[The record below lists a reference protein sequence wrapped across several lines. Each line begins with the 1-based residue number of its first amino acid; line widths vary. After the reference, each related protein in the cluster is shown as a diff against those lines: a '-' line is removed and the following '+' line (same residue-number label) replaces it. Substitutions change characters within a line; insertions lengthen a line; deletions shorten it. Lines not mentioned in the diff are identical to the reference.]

1 MKPHS
6 TTRAGTKVFHLPAAS
21 YETCGRKP
29 HRQPQLHIAGESLDW
44 AWLEAD
50 RQLVYQM
57 WREGVPG
64 QEICER
70 VGRYWL
76 EVLVLIDE
84 GISDGLIEHRDGG
97 FAGAGRRVES
107 TAKGSVEDAR
117 QASPVSP

>member
-1 MKPHS
+1 MRSHNAL
-6 TTRAGTKVFHLPAAS
+6 RQGTKVFHPPQPS
-21 YETCGRKP
+21 YDTCGRKP
-29 HRQPQLHIAGESLDW
+29 HKSPRVHIAGESLDW

-64 QEICER
+64 TEICER

-84 GISDGLIEHRDGG
+84 GVSEGILEHREGG
-97 FAGAGRRVES
+97 FLGPGRRVES
-107 TAKGSVEDAR
+107 TANRSVQDTR

>member
-1 MKPHS
+1 MIRHS

-29 HRQPQLHIAGESLDW
+29 HKAPRVHIAGESLDW

-50 RQLVYQM
+50 RALVYHL

-64 QEICER
+64 MEICER

-84 GISDGLIEHRDGG
+84 GISEGILEHREGG
-97 FAGAGRRVES
+97 FLGPGSRVES
-107 TAKGSVEDAR
+107 TV
-117 QASPVSP
+117 